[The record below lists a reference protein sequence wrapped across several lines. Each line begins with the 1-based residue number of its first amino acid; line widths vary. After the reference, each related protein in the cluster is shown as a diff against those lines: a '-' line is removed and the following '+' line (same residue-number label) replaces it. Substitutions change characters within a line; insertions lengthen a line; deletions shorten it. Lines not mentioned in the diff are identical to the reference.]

1 MGTLNIPSSN
11 LIVTEGEPCN
21 VTCYAVGWTPLP
33 NISWELEVPVSHS
46 SYYSFLEPGNSLR
59 VLSVL
64 DLTPLGNG
72 TLTCVAEMKDLQ
84 ASESLTVN
92 LTVVQPPPGKWASPS
107 SKPWSDNSEF
117 MGGSALGQHEL
128 SAWKITLPLGGDSYD
143 RLDNLTC
150 SYNCFFR
157 VFLFP
162 NCKLTIEKP
171 HALLR

>member
-92 LTVVQPPPGKWASPS
+92 LTVVQPPPGK
-107 SKPWSDNSEF
+107 
-117 MGGSALGQHEL
+117 
-128 SAWKITLPLGGDSYD
+128 
-143 RLDNLTC
+143 
-150 SYNCFFR
+150 
-157 VFLFP
+157 
-162 NCKLTIEKP
+162 
-171 HALLR
+171 